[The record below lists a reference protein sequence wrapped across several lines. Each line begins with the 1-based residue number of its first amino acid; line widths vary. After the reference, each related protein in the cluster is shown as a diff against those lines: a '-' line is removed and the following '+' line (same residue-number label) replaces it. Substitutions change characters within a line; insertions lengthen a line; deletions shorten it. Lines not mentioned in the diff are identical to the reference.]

1 MSVEDIDFL
10 KENCIKESIIVL
22 IDSKERDLKRFPE
35 PGEFQVDFVEP
46 FSFVYGIEILDTTIP
61 RTMFMMEEGLNNLFV
76 YNCGSW
82 YNLFSSKEPNVEQH
96 LKFAT
101 QDYASADAFVNAIVE
116 QIEVYE
122 SEAGLNIANSNFEIS
137 MDFDS
142 NPEVSHSRDNQSHP
156 IVRFISKVPFFI
168 NATKSTCKDTFGFN
182 SLNTHS
188 TENSLSLRS
197 MIGPGKNRNVD
208 MSNRYKTTLPS
219 SKINLVS
226 TEMNSHVP
234 DSLTIIVHEFDPPT
248 LETNNVFTINITQ
261 LGRYVILFHDSNNN
275 STIKEIKIQFG
286 DENLSTQITDS
297 LTFFQSTAVGEH
309 TFTLTSSEEVT
320 VKILLESE
328 LKRYYVSTQDWYVN
342 DSIEYKLEYKH
353 DNDLCSQSS
362 LFNFEIENDNQQTI
376 PIFLEIKDTE
386 SNIIITFE
394 ATFTSSS
401 TKRFEFDIEQDRE
414 FYLFIFEHGKTYTLS
429 LITTNEFNKCSIGL
443 LEFYHVSEYIN
454 DELFISKPWVGSSV
468 TETTYSRNDSFP
480 INYVLYSVKIT
491 TGIDTAQDLS
501 REQCVLKISSDSFFD
516 LSDHSVDIHMKSEY
530 DSTSNEWVFTFVN
543 ENFDDNFITNIYT
556 TFFNQINPVLFST
569 LPLTTNY
576 TLTIGLKKLERQDNS
591 DNYFTIVSPGML
603 NLGVENYI
611 ILRCDEIEQHLRGS
625 HYYDGL
631 SPGLGV
637 LNMTVQG
644 FAESKNEFYAIN
656 YKEFH
661 PIGRLS
667 KMKFRFERKFDKKV
681 YNFRNVN
688 LHFLMKIKYY
698 RPYRKPVF
706 KKSIL
711 NPEYNPDY
719 VGYINNTYSLEEPL
733 SDDDDDDD
741 EDDDEEQV
749 TSGMLLA
756 RENELLQD
764 LIDDEFQ

>member
-82 YNLFSSKEPNVEQH
+82 YNLFSSKEHNVEQH

-101 QDYASADAFVNAIVE
+101 QDYSSADAFVNAIVE
-116 QIEVYE
+116 QIRVYE
-122 SEAGLNIANSNFEIS
+122 DEAGLNIANSNFEIS

-168 NATKSTCKDTFGFN
+168 NATKSTCKDIFGFN

-197 MIGPGKNRNVD
+197 MISPGKNRNVD

-226 TEMNSHVP
+226 TEMNSHDP
-234 DSLTIIVHEFDPPT
+234 DSLTITVHEFDPT
-248 LETNNVFTINITQ
+248 LVNNVFTINITE
-261 LGRYVILFHDSNNN
+261 LGRYVILFYDSNND
-275 STIKEIKIQFG
+275 STIKGIEIQFG
-286 DENLSTQITDS
+286 GANLSTQITDS
-297 LTFFQSTAVGEH
+297 LTFFQSTAVGVH
-309 TFTLTSSEEVT
+309 TFTLTSSEKVT

-342 DSIEYKLEYKH
+342 PIEYKLEYKH

-362 LFNFEIENDNQQTI
+362 LFNFEIEIENDNKTI

-401 TKRFEFDIEQDRE
+401 TKRFEFDTEQDRE
-414 FYLFIFEHGKTYTLS
+414 FYLFIFEHGKTYTIS

-468 TETTYSRNDSFP
+468 TETTYDTNGSFP

-491 TGIDTAQDLS
+491 GINTEQDLS
-501 REQCVLKISSDSFFD
+501 REQCVLKISSDSLFD
-516 LSDHSVDIHMKSEY
+516 SADHSVDIHMKSEY
-530 DSTSNEWVFTFVN
+530 DTTSNEWVFIFVN

-556 TFFNQINPVLFST
+556 DFFNQINSVLFST

-576 TLTIGLKKLERQDNS
+576 TLTIGLKKLERQDES

-741 EDDDEEQV
+741 DDDDEEQV